1 MKVVFIGADPEVAE
15 RVATTV
21 QLRWRKTIP
30 IVATTGDEGLQLVEE
45 LSPDIVILRPDF
57 QDISLL
63 DAITELRRF
72 SNVPLI
78 VLGYGQDTME
88 AAHALETGADDYV
101 RIPFHL
107 TEMVARISA
116 ILRRTRPS
124 TIQPG
129 NLCSGSLFLN
139 LATYDVSL
147 GSQRIELTT
156 SQFRIL
162 YLLMRNWGTVL
173 PFKNLARAIWG
184 GTTYEGDLV
193 RKYIQR
199 LRRKLGD
206 NARDPRWIVS
216 VHGVGYRFVGPQPTS
231 EPSEQISN
239 DRSP

>member
-1 MKVVFIGADPEVAE
+1 MKVVFIGADPEVAD

-30 IVATTGDEGLQLVEE
+30 IVATTGEEGLELVEE
-45 LSPDIVILRPDF
+45 VEPDIVILCWDL
-57 QDISLL
+57 QDRSLL
-63 DAITELRRF
+63 VIRELRRF

-78 VLGYGQDTME
+78 VVGYQQDTRQVVT
-88 AAHALETGADDYV
+88 ALEAGADDYV
-101 RIPFHL
+101 RIPFPL

-116 ILRRTRPS
+116 ILRRACTGTKENP
-124 TIQPG
+124 
-129 NLCSGSLFLN
+129 LWSGALSIN
-139 LATYDVSL
+139 PATHEVSL
-147 GSQRIELTT
+147 SSQRIELNTRE
-156 SQFRIL
+156 FRIL

-216 VHGVGYRFVGPQPTS
+216 VRGVGYRFVGPQPTS

>member
-1 MKVVFIGADPEVAE
+1 MKVVFIGADPEVAD

-101 RIPFHL
+101 RIPFPL

-116 ILRRTRPS
+116 ILRRACTGTKENP
-124 TIQPG
+124 
-129 NLCSGSLFLN
+129 LWSGALSIN
-139 LATYDVSL
+139 PATHEVSL
-147 GSQRIELTT
+147 SSQRIELNTRE
-156 SQFRIL
+156 FRIL

-216 VHGVGYRFVGPQPTS
+216 VRGVGYRFVGPQPTS